1 MDFFGRV
8 GRVVRAQL
16 TQFQQQQEPPE
27 QLLERLLAEMEL
39 ELIEMRRAL
48 AEAIATFKSTER
60 QREAQQLIAQRWF
73 ERAQFALD
81 QGNDD
86 LARDA
91 LTHCQAYQDNVAA
104 LAHSL
109 TDHRE
114 VIERVRGELQDLER
128 KYSALKTKKSLYLAR
143 LKSAIAAQKITD
155 MANTLD
161 NNSASSLFDRIETKI
176 LELEA
181 ERELS
186 NPPPTAIDQQFQQLE
201 SQSRVESTLQAMK
214 AQRQIPPSP
223 SP

>member
-1 MDFFGRV
+1 MDLFRRV
-8 GRVVRAQL
+8 GRVVRSQL
-16 TQFQQQQEPPE
+16 TQLQQQQEPPE

-73 ERAQFALD
+73 DRAQDALD

-91 LTHCQAYQDNVAA
+91 LTHRQAYQANVTS
-104 LAHSL
+104 LDHSL
-109 TDHRE
+109 TDHRA
-114 VIERVRGELQDLER
+114 VIERVRDELQHLER

-143 LKSAIAAQKITD
+143 LKSAIAAQKITE
-155 MANTLD
+155 MSNNLD
-161 NNSASSLFDRIETKI
+161 RNSASSLFDRIETKI

-181 ERELS
+181 EKDLS
-186 NPPPTAIDQQFQQLE
+186 QPPSTALERQFEQLE
-201 SQSRVESTLQAMK
+201 AQSTVESTLQALK

-223 SP
+223 